1 MDKDWKK
8 YLEEAWQE
16 MPLSPEEC
24 SEQSLVFGEVWY
36 KEANGNETEVQ
47 N

>member
-8 YLEEAWQE
+8 YLEEAWLE

-24 SEQSLVFGEVWY
+24 LEQSLFFGEVWD
-36 KEANGNETEVQ
+36 KEANGYETEVQ